1 MTEQRPRARR
11 RRPGPLPVVF
21 SSVATFLAVLS
32 LMAAQLHAGH
42 DPALGSGTQVA
53 ASKSGGHKVVT
64 RTSGAA
70 QAPAKAKAK
79 SQPVTTRTSGG
90 GERGEDD

>member
-1 MTEQRPRARR
+1 MTEKRR

-42 DPALGSGTQVA
+42 DPALGSGAQVSTQ
-53 ASKSGGHKVVT
+53 GGHRVVT
-64 RTSGAA
+64 RTSGASP
-70 QAPAKAKAK
+70 APAAKHGNTH
-79 SQPVTTRTSGG
+79 PVTTRTSGG
-90 GERGEDD
+90 GEGDDE